1 MANSGTKRQTWSTKN
16 YTEKYRLNNTYPI
29 NKSEDEIKKSL
40 NIPTVY
46 SEAVNQR
53 RTDNAMAKRK
63 RDQSTNNDPQ
73 NITQKTKDQ
82 RLKLKCSERLRSSYS
97 TTVNRRVTCIK
108 YPVTRHINFV

>member
-1 MANSGTKRQTWSTKN
+1 MANSRTKRQVWSTKN

-29 NKSEDEIKKSL
+29 NKSGDEIKKSL
-40 NIPTVY
+40 NIPKVY
-46 SEAVNQR
+46 SEVVNQR
-53 RTDNAMAKRK
+53 RTYNTMVKRK

-73 NITQKTKDQ
+73 NFTQKTIDQ
-82 RLKLKCSERLRSSYS
+82 KLKFKCSGRLRSSYS